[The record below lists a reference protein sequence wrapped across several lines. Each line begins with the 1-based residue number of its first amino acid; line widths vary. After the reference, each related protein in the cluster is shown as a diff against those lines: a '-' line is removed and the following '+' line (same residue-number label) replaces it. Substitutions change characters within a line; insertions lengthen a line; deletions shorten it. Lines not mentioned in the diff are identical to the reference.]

1 MARWKREKVQ
11 GEPNLYQAGED
22 FWACATPPG
31 SRQAAWEKIGEVGI
45 MEARRLRDDFVARV
59 RSGGVAARRPA
70 KVRVSDAIDEFVA
83 RCNAR
88 AEAGTLGERTAADY
102 ESKLVGHFKPGYGSR
117 LIASITA
124 DDLIEWHEAQL
135 RLDAATS
142 TIRGRWIAIR
152 ALLAWADRRSLLPAG
167 NPADKL
173 TRDEVPPAGG
183 AEVRFLTRAEMERLL
198 AAAPRRFRTAI
209 ATMLFTGMRASEVL
223 GLAWEDVDR
232 DSQVLHCR
240 YQMSRG
246 RNPRRVKLKH
256 GGRPRDVVMI
266 DQLASLLRDH
276 RLASPWSKDSDLV
289 FTSTVGT
296 TMSYRRLSEAMVRAC
311 KDAGLKGVSSHKLR
325 HTFASILIYQGRDVV
340 FVSRQLGHSKP
351 TTTLNVYAHLFEAAR
366 QAAEAR
372 DQLGREFGGMLG

>member
-1 MARWKREKVQ
+1 MARWKREKVE
-11 GEPNLYQAGED
+11 GEPNLYHRGRE

-31 SRQAAWEKIGEVGI
+31 SRQAAWEKIGEVRI
-45 MEARRLRDDFVARV
+45 MEARRLRDDFVGRV
-59 RSGGVAARRPA
+59 RSGAVAARRPP
-70 KVRVSDAIDEFVA
+70 KVRVADVIDGFIA
-83 RCNAR
+83 RCDAR
-88 AEAGTLGERTAADY
+88 ADAGTLAPRTADDY
-102 ESKLVGHFKPGYGSR
+102 KSKLVGHFKPSYGSR
-117 LIASITA
+117 LIASITP

-152 ALLAWADRRSLLPAG
+152 AMLAWAVRQGYVPVSPASQ
-167 NPADKL
+167 L
-173 TRDEVPPAGG
+173 TRDEVPPTGG

-198 AAAPRRFRTAI
+198 DAAPRRFRTAI

-223 GLAWEDVDR
+223 GLIWEEVDR
-232 DSQVLHCR
+232 DAQVLHCR
-240 YQMSRG
+240 YQMSRS
-246 RNPRRVKLKH
+246 RQPRRVRLKR
-256 GGRPRDVVMI
+256 GGRPRDVMMI
-266 DQLASLLRDH
+266 DQLRSLLRDH
-276 RLASPWSKDSDLV
+276 RMASPWSADTDLV

-296 TMSYRRLSEAMVRAC
+296 TMTYRRLSEAMVRAC
-311 KDAGLKGVSSHKLR
+311 KDAGLRGVSSHKLR